1 MNTRT
6 FLTSVSAL
14 AASAVLGGQAYSQSM
29 DYAAM
34 SDLFG
39 EAVTAGA
46 TGAPQRASD
55 VPATMIIITQD
66 EIGRYPEYDIP
77 GILRHFSGMDVT
89 RYAFGDG
96 QVSIRGAATGYTPRL
111 LVLVNGREVYLDS
124 YGYTAWSTLPVQLEE
139 IQQIEVVKG
148 PQSALYG
155 FNAVA
160 GVVNIITRN
169 PQHGDYANARANIGT
184 DGYQEYALTAARA
197 FNEHVAVRFSYGATE
212 ADEFAPFA
220 THTFANDL
228 AAAGEPFDRETAA
241 LEARFRLND
250 DIQFSFE
257 ATMSDVRQAEADS
270 IYYAEVTGYEL
281 NSFKADVEADTDWGY
296 FTLTGYRN
304 ESDIDYA
311 FGPMS
316 NTLTSV
322 RLQDLFKIGTDDT
335 VRLSV
340 EFREGNALSFP
351 DPSNGDFGYETIA
364 YSVMWNHKFSN
375 AIDMTL
381 AGRFDSVEWSREA
394 NPNPFLYPF
403 AQSAYDQSVEE
414 FSYNAAVVWRPNFG
428 GSMRFMASR
437 GVQAPTLFDT
447 GFTLPVTLAPGFT
460 VAISGNPAINP
471 SIVTNYEIAYDRALS
486 PTIDLRAAVFHQ
498 ATVDVKGTFGAA
510 PDVLP
515 PSSPLVTFLFDNRGD
530 TEVVGAEVSLAGRP
544 NDAWSWD
551 VNYTF
556 KQVED
561 DLQPFAVNTPLEF
574 EGATPSHL
582 INAHL
587 GWQSGRTSVDGYVN
601 YVSGVDMP
609 MQPSFG
615 SITSVALDSHLGM
628 SVRANYELTDHVGVS
643 LNGQNINFG
652 DGEVTNTHHQTE
664 SRFWLQLTAGF

>member
-1 MNTRT
+1 MNTRI

-14 AASAVLGGQAYSQSM
+14 AASAVLGGQAFSQSL

-39 EAVTAGA
+39 EPVTAGA

-66 EIGRYPEYDIP
+66 DISRYPEYDIP

-124 YGYTAWSTLPVQLEE
+124 YGYTAWSTIPVQLDE

-169 PQHGDYANARANIGT
+169 PQHGDYANVRANVGSE
-184 DGYQEYALTAARA
+184 GYREYALTAARA
-197 FNEHVAVRFSYGATE
+197 FNEHVAARVSYGTTD
-212 ADEFAPFA
+212 ADEFAPFPG
-220 THTFANDL
+220 HTFANTL

-241 LEARFRLND
+241 IEARFRFNSD
-250 DIQFSFE
+250 VQFSLE
-257 ATMSDVRQAEADS
+257 ATMSDVRQAEGDS

-296 FTLTGYRN
+296 FTLAGYRN
-304 ESDIDYA
+304 ETDIDYA
-311 FGPMS
+311 FGPLS
-316 NTLTSV
+316 NTLTSF

-340 EFREGNALSFP
+340 EFREGEALSFP
-351 DPSNGDFGYETIA
+351 DPSNGNFGYETIA
-364 YSVMWNHKFSN
+364 YAVMWNHKFSN
-375 AIDMTL
+375 AVDLTL
-381 AGRFDSVEWSREA
+381 AGRFDSVEWSRDA
-394 NPNPFLYPF
+394 SPNPFLYPF
-403 AQSAYDQSVEE
+403 AQADYDQSIEE
-414 FSYNAAVVWRPNFG
+414 FSYNAALVWRPDFG

-437 GVQAPTLFDT
+437 GVQAPTLFDV
-447 GFTLPVTLAPGFT
+447 GFTMPVPLGPGFT
-460 VAISGNPAINP
+460 VAISGNPAIDP
-471 SIVTNYEIAYDRALS
+471 AIVTNYEVAYDRELS
-486 PTIDLRAAVFHQ
+486 PTVDLRAAVFHQ
-498 ATVDVKGTFGAA
+498 ATEAVKGTFGGA
-510 PDVLP
+510 PDLIP
-515 PSSPLVTFLFDNRGD
+515 PGSPLVTFLFDNRGD
-530 TEVVGAEVSLAGRP
+530 TEVFGAEVSLAGRP

-556 KQVED
+556 KDVQD
-561 DLQPFAVNTPLEF
+561 DLAAFAVNTPLDF
-574 EGATPSHL
+574 EGATPGHI

-587 GWQSGRTSVDGYVN
+587 GWQSGRASVDGYVN

-609 MQPSFG
+609 IQASFG
-615 SITSVALDSHLGM
+615 PVSSVAIDSHAGV
-628 SVRANYELTDHVGVS
+628 SVRGNYELTEHVNIS
-643 LNGQNINFG
+643 LNGQNINFD
-652 DGEVTNTHHQTE
+652 DGEFTNTHHQTE
-664 SRFWLQLTAGF
+664 SRFWLQLTGGF